1 MERNFI
7 NMIDYKGK
15 KKIKIP
21 KEVSA
26 GAAITMTFMN
36 QIFAFIGGSVV
47 FQHIFHVP
55 VYIGAG
61 IMTLF
66 YGILIYLFYNKV

>member
-1 MERNFI
+1 
-7 NMIDYKGK
+7 MIDYKAE

-26 GAAITMTFMN
+26 GAAVTLTFIN
-36 QIFAFIGGSVV
+36 QIFAFIGGTVV

-55 VYIGAG
+55 VYMGTEIIA
-61 IMTLF
+61 LF
-66 YGILIYLFYNKV
+66 YGALIFLFYKKL

>member
-1 MERNFI
+1 
-7 NMIDYKGK
+7 MIDYKAE

-26 GAAITMTFMN
+26 GAAITLTFIN

-47 FQHIFHVP
+47 FQHIFHAP
-55 VYIGAG
+55 VYMGVG
-61 IMTLF
+61 IMALLYGVLIFLF
-66 YGILIYLFYNKV
+66 YKKL

>member
-1 MERNFI
+1 
-7 NMIDYKGK
+7 MIDYKAE

-26 GAAITMTFMN
+26 GAAVTLTFIN
-36 QIFAFIGGSVV
+36 QIFAFIGGTVV

-55 VYIGAG
+55 VYMGAG
-61 IMTLF
+61 IMALF
-66 YGILIYLFYNKV
+66 YGALIFLFYKKL

>member
-1 MERNFI
+1 
-7 NMIDYKGK
+7 MIDYEAE

-26 GAAITMTFMN
+26 GAAITMTFIN
-36 QIFAFIGGSVV
+36 QIFAFIGGTVV

-55 VYIGAG
+55 VYMGAG
-61 IMTLF
+61 MTALL
-66 YGILIYLFYNKV
+66 YGVLIFLFYNKL

>member
-1 MERNFI
+1 
-7 NMIDYKGK
+7 MIDYKAE

-26 GAAITMTFMN
+26 GAAVTLTFIN
-36 QIFAFIGGSVV
+36 QIFAFIGGTVV

-55 VYIGAG
+55 VYMGAG
-61 IMTLF
+61 IMALF
-66 YGILIYLFYNKV
+66 YGTLIFLFYKKL

>member
-1 MERNFI
+1 
-7 NMIDYKGK
+7 MIDYEAE

-26 GAAITMTFMN
+26 GAAITLTFIN

-55 VYIGAG
+55 VYMGAG
-61 IMTLF
+61 IMALF
-66 YGILIYLFYNKV
+66 YGALIFLFYKKL

>member
-1 MERNFI
+1 
-7 NMIDYKGK
+7 MIDYEAE

-26 GAAITMTFMN
+26 GAAITLTFIN

-55 VYIGAG
+55 VYLGAG
-61 IMTLF
+61 IMALF
-66 YGILIYLFYNKV
+66 YGILIFLFYKKL

>member
-1 MERNFI
+1 
-7 NMIDYKGK
+7 MIDYKAE

-26 GAAITMTFMN
+26 GAAVTLTFIN
-36 QIFAFIGGSVV
+36 QIFAFIGGTVV

-55 VYIGAG
+55 VYMGAG
-61 IMTLF
+61 IIALF
-66 YGILIYLFYNKV
+66 YGALIFLFYKKV

>member
-1 MERNFI
+1 
-7 NMIDYKGK
+7 MIDYEAE

-26 GAAITMTFMN
+26 GAAITLTFIN
-36 QIFAFIGGSVV
+36 QIFAFIGGTVV

-55 VYIGAG
+55 VYMGVG
-61 IMTLF
+61 IMALLYGVLIFLF
-66 YGILIYLFYNKV
+66 YKKL

>member
-1 MERNFI
+1 
-7 NMIDYKGK
+7 MIDYEAE

-26 GAAITMTFMN
+26 GAAITLTFIN
-36 QIFAFIGGSVV
+36 QIFAFIGGTVV

-55 VYIGAG
+55 EP
-61 IMTLF
+61 
-66 YGILIYLFYNKV
+66 

>member
-1 MERNFI
+1 
-7 NMIDYKGK
+7 MIDYEAG

-26 GAAITMTFMN
+26 GAAITLTFIN
-36 QIFAFIGGSVV
+36 QIFAFIGGTVV

-55 VYIGAG
+55 VYMGAG
-61 IMTLF
+61 IMALF
-66 YGILIYLFYNKV
+66 YGALIFLFYKKL

>member
-1 MERNFI
+1 
-7 NMIDYKGK
+7 MIDYEAEKR
-15 KKIKIP
+15 IKIP

-26 GAAITMTFMN
+26 GAAITLTFIN
-36 QIFAFIGGSVV
+36 QIFAFIGGTVV

-61 IMTLF
+61 IMALLYMVLIILF
-66 YGILIYLFYNKV
+66 YKEV

>member
-1 MERNFI
+1 
-7 NMIDYKGK
+7 MIDYEAE

-26 GAAITMTFMN
+26 GAAITLTFIN
-36 QIFAFIGGSVV
+36 QIFAFVGGTVV

-55 VYIGAG
+55 VYMGVG
-61 IMTLF
+61 IVALLYGVLISLF
-66 YGILIYLFYNKV
+66 YKKL

>member
-1 MERNFI
+1 
-7 NMIDYKGK
+7 MIDYEAE

-26 GAAITMTFMN
+26 GAAVTLMFIN
-36 QIFAFIGGSVV
+36 QIFAFIGGTVV

-55 VYIGAG
+55 VYMGAG
-61 IMTLF
+61 IIALF
-66 YGILIYLFYNKV
+66 YGTLIFLFYKKL

>member
-1 MERNFI
+1 MVDYER
-7 NMIDYKGK
+7 K

-26 GAAITMTFMN
+26 GAAITMTFIN
-36 QIFAFIGGSVV
+36 QIFAFIGGCVV
-47 FQHIFHVP
+47 FQRIFHVP
-55 VYIGAG
+55 VYMGVG
-61 IMTLF
+61 IMALF

>member
-1 MERNFI
+1 
-7 NMIDYKGK
+7 MIDYEVK

-26 GAAITMTFMN
+26 GAAILLTFIN
-36 QIFAFIGGSVV
+36 QIFAFVGGTVV

-55 VYIGAG
+55 VYMGVG
-61 IMTLF
+61 IVALLYGVLIFLF
-66 YGILIYLFYNKV
+66 YKKL

>member
-1 MERNFI
+1 
-7 NMIDYKGK
+7 MIDYEAE

-26 GAAITMTFMN
+26 GAAITLTFIN
-36 QIFAFIGGSVV
+36 QIFAFIGGTVV

-55 VYIGAG
+55 VYMGVE
-61 IMTLF
+61 IMALLYIVLIILF
-66 YGILIYLFYNKV
+66 YKEV

>member
-1 MERNFI
+1 
-7 NMIDYKGK
+7 MIDYEAE

-26 GAAITMTFMN
+26 GAAITLTFIN
-36 QIFAFIGGSVV
+36 QIFAFIGGTVV

-61 IMTLF
+61 IMALLYGVLIILF
-66 YGILIYLFYNKV
+66 YKKL

>member
-1 MERNFI
+1 
-7 NMIDYKGK
+7 MIDYEAE

-26 GAAITMTFMN
+26 GAAITLTFIN
-36 QIFAFIGGSVV
+36 QIFAFIGGTVV

-55 VYIGAG
+55 VYIGTG
-61 IMTLF
+61 ILALL
-66 YGILIYLFYNKV
+66 YGILMFLFYKKI

>member
-1 MERNFI
+1 
-7 NMIDYKGK
+7 MIDYKAE

-26 GAAITMTFMN
+26 AKEVSAGAAVTLTFIN
-36 QIFAFIGGSVV
+36 QIFAFIGGTVV

-55 VYIGAG
+55 VYMGTEIIA
-61 IMTLF
+61 LF
-66 YGILIYLFYNKV
+66 YGALIFLFYKKL